1 MSNLRTLQFLTSEL
15 QSEFDKIT
23 DPIELMPAA
32 DAIRAEL
39 AVILTEQLR
48 RAATTAYDEQ
58 RMGELSEV
66 TWRSRRYL
74 TRMVE
79 HSHKTGQRRPTDRV
93 LDVLNAGHLDLDD
106 LARLRG
112 QG

>member
-1 MSNLRTLQFLTSEL
+1 MSNLRTLQSLVSEL
-15 QSEFDKIT
+15 QAEFDKIT
-23 DPIELMPAA
+23 DPVELMPAA

-48 RAATTAYDEQ
+48 RAATTAYDSE
-58 RMGELSEV
+58 RMDELAAA

-74 TRMVE
+74 LRMVE
-79 HSHKTGQRRPTDRV
+79 HSHKTGHRRPTDRV
-93 LDVLNAGHLDLDD
+93 LDVINARHLDLDD